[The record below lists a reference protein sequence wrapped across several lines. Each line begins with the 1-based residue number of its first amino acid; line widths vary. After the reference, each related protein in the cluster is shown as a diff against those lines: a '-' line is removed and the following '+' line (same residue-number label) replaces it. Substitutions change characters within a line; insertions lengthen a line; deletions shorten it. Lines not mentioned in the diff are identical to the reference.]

1 MGDVVRCSGHPGRA
15 DTRSRS
21 RDKYTEVHV
30 SRSDYTRE
38 WCLDLFKGLQ
48 RDQSLQ
54 GGCAGANVFL
64 SGPDI
69 LFACGDIRFGGLG
82 SRRVSITILTRHG
95 AAGREHLVPLPGD
108 ISQIARSDKLLQGR
122 FRLAELPFS
131 LRHSSTGLDHL
142 LIEIGRIDLGQQLST
157 TNTVPDVDI
166 PLFQVP

>member
-1 MGDVVRCSGHPGRA
+1 MR
-15 DTRSRS
+15 
-21 RDKYTEVHV
+21 
-30 SRSDYTRE
+30 
-38 WCLDLFKGLQ
+38 
-48 RDQSLQ
+48 
-54 GGCAGANVFL
+54 
-64 SGPDI
+64 
-69 LFACGDIRFGGLG
+69 
-82 SRRVSITILTRHG
+82 ITILTRHG